1 MPRRPRDASAKPLL
15 RALNALV
22 EALSRDDVVLM
33 GRWSRVLAQVHAQV
47 HTQVHPAPPAQRAC
61 GA

>member
-1 MPRRPRDASAKPLL
+1 MPRRPIDASAKTLARGLSALL
-15 RALNALV
+15 

-47 HTQVHPAPPAQRAC
+47 HTAPPAQRAC